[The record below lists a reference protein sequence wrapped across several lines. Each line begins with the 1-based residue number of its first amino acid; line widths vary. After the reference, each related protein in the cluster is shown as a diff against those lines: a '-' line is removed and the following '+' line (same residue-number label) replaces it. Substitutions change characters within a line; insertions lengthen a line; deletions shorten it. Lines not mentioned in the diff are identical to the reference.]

1 MARSPHVTAYIVRRL
16 FAVVPVMAVVALF
29 VFFLLRLAP
38 GDPAAIIAG
47 DDATAESI
55 AAVRAKLGL
64 DRPMV
69 EQFVVWVWGLL
80 QGDLGVS
87 IFSNLAVTRLI
98 AQRVE
103 PTLALTLSTL
113 FVAVALAIPVGV
125 VAAWKARKLV
135 DRLVMGF
142 AVLGFAMPVFVLA
155 YVLIYFFAVR
165 WQLLPVQGY
174 VPIAEGLWP
183 FAQSLI
189 LPSVALGV
197 TYMALIARITRAS
210 MLEVLQQDYIRTA
223 RAKGLDQR
231 SILFVHA
238 LKNAAV
244 PIVTVIGIG
253 VALLIGGAVVTE
265 SVFAIP
271 GLGRLTIDAILRRD
285 YPVIQ
290 GIVLLFSFLYVL
302 VNLVVDLTY
311 TLVDPRIRY

>member
-1 MARSPHVTAYIVRRL
+1 MTAYIVRRL

-29 VFFLLRLAP
+29 VFFLLRFAP

-47 DDATAESI
+47 EDATNEAI

-113 FVAVALAIPVGV
+113 FVAVALAIPIGV

-135 DRLVMGF
+135 DRLVMAF
-142 AVLGFAMPVFVLA
+142 AVLGVAMPVFVLA
-155 YVLIYFFAVR
+155 YVLIYFFAVQ

-174 VPIAEGLWP
+174 VPIAQGLWP

-197 TYMALIARITRAS
+197 TYMALIARITRTS

-223 RAKGLDQR
+223 NAKGLAQGP
-231 SILFVHA
+231 ILFLHA
-238 LKNAAV
+238 LKNASV

-253 VALLIGGAVVTE
+253 IALLIGGAVVTE

-302 VNLVVDLTY
+302 VNLLVDVTY

>member
-1 MARSPHVTAYIVRRL
+1 MTAYIIRRL
-16 FAVVPVMAVVALF
+16 FAVIPVMVVVALF
-29 VFFLLRLAP
+29 VFFLLRFAP

-47 DDATAESI
+47 EDATSDAI

-64 DRPMV
+64 DRPVV
-69 EQFVVWVWGLL
+69 EQFAFWVWGLAH
-80 QGDLGVS
+80 GDLGVS
-87 IFSNLAVTRLI
+87 IFSNLPVTRLI
-98 AQRVE
+98 AQRLE

-113 FVAVALAIPVGV
+113 IVDIALAIPIGV
-125 VAAWKARKLV
+125 IAAWKARTLV
-135 DRLVMGF
+135 DRVVMGF
-142 AVLGFAMPVFVLA
+142 AVLGFAMPGFVLG
-155 YVLIYFFAVR
+155 YVLIYFFAVQ

-174 VPIAEGLWP
+174 SPIAEGFWP
-183 FAQSLI
+183 FVQSLI

-223 RAKGLDQR
+223 NAKGLATDR
-231 SILFVHA
+231 VLLLHA

-253 VALLIGGAVVTE
+253 IALLIGGAVVTE

-271 GLGRLTIDAILRRD
+271 GLGRLTVDAILRRD

-290 GIVLLFSFLYVL
+290 GVVLLFSFVYVL
-302 VNLVVDLTY
+302 VNLLIDLAY
-311 TLVDPRIRY
+311 TLFDPRIRY

>member
-1 MARSPHVTAYIVRRL
+1 MTSYIIRRL
-16 FAVVPVMAVVALF
+16 FAVVPVMVVVALF
-29 VFFLLRLAP
+29 VFFLLRFAP

-47 DDATAESI
+47 EDATSDAI

-64 DRPMV
+64 DRPVV
-69 EQFVVWVWGLL
+69 EQFGVWVWGLA

-98 AQRVE
+98 AQRLE
-103 PTLALTLSTL
+103 PTLSLTLSTL
-113 FVAVALAIPVGV
+113 MVTLALAIPIGV

-142 AVLGFAMPVFVLA
+142 AVMGVAVPVFVLA

-174 VPIAEGLWP
+174 SPISEGFWP
-183 FAQSLI
+183 FVQSLI

-223 RAKGLDQR
+223 NAKGLATGR
-231 SILFVHA
+231 VLLLHA

-253 VALLIGGAVVTE
+253 IALLISGVVITE
-265 SVFAIP
+265 TVFNIP
-271 GLGRLTIDAILRRD
+271 GLGRLTVDAVLKRD
-285 YPVIQ
+285 YPIVQGLILVFAAVKVVIN
-290 GIVLLFSFLYVL
+290 LLIDISYAFL
-302 VNLVVDLTY
+302 
-311 TLVDPRIRY
+311 DPRIRY